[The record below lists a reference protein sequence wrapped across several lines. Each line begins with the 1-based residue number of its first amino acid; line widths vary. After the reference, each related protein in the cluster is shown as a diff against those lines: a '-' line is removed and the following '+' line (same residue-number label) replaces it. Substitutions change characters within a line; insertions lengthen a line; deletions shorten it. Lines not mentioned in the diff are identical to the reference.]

1 MRLRTLVFCSEEE
14 PDRTSVN
21 EVARDPD
28 PLRHA
33 VGDEGVPDVR
43 TGVTRQAEVEKEFA
57 DVESH
62 AAHDADVVV
71 EIHLQQ
77 FRGAVPLGV
86 GHAELGAAEEPQG
99 PELETQLQR
108 DFEPL
113 RTQRDAAGAGAFGA
127 DRVIDECEIKLRL
140 QVQAAGEVEPQDEA
154 RLIVRLGGTGPESV
168 FSDFH
173 TGKRCGWWW

>member
-1 MRLRTLVFCSEEE
+1 MRRRTLCFRSEEE

-43 TGVTRQAEVEKEFA
+43 TGVTGQAEVEKEFA

-86 GHAELGAAEEPQG
+86 GHAELGAAEEPQR
-99 PELETQLQR
+99 PELEAQLQR

-113 RTQRDAAGAGAFGA
+113 RAR
-127 DRVIDECEIKLRL
+127 
-140 QVQAAGEVEPQDEA
+140 EPSA
-154 RLIVRLGGTGPESV
+154 RIE
-168 FSDFH
+168 
-173 TGKRCGWWW
+173 